1 MYLQSS
7 STPLCHVFM
16 WKNLTRILLCFFF
29 IINTDHSLLCSDR
42 NNHRGSVVHA
52 RKWIAWMTSS
62 CTLVAMTRS
71 MSPGGWLYMLNLS
84 LSITDWHSV
93 CRIYQII
100 WSALIPSFI
109 SINENLKKEDPFYM
123 KQLESEKTSHTLSIG
138 NLIHASTRNTL
149 HVFPYTYEIIE

>member
-1 MYLQSS
+1 MQIMYSRFESINWKELILNVKFWLFCRYISLSSSKQLQSGAFLVP
-7 STPLCHVFM
+7 PLPTTLGGWLKLSKPVKKASPVLIDSIVSCLHVKKFYSYS
-16 WKNLTRILLCFFF
+16 LVFFF

-84 LSITDWHSV
+84 LWITD
-93 CRIYQII
+93 
-100 WSALIPSFI
+100 
-109 SINENLKKEDPFYM
+109 
-123 KQLESEKTSHTLSIG
+123 TLSAGFI
-138 NLIHASTRNTL
+138 R
-149 HVFPYTYEIIE
+149 

>member
-1 MYLQSS
+1 MKIRDWFEMSNSDSFTAIYPNLAQNSCKLGLFLFLPFLLPWEGDWNFPSLYKKHLQSS

-84 LSITDWHSV
+84 LWITD
-93 CRIYQII
+93 
-100 WSALIPSFI
+100 
-109 SINENLKKEDPFYM
+109 
-123 KQLESEKTSHTLSIG
+123 TLSAGFI
-138 NLIHASTRNTL
+138 R
-149 HVFPYTYEIIE
+149 